1 MNLGKNTKKK
11 WIAHNDLIPKWLPID
26 AWPSKAYFLPSD
38 DVPFKNLGKTGA
50 RARSKRQALKRASEI
65 NTMHTASTSEGVPAS
80 ASDTTVASAATT
92 STSLSSAM
100 GTGANESGA
109 MDTSMDFPPDG
120 LQGIG
125 AVSQTTP
132 QMPEKEK
139 VGRKPA
145 LPLAEL
151 YRVASACCD
160 KDKSDL
166 TSHEIS
172 CLHLVARHVL
182 GQIGDTDSSGKRIRG
197 ATIHTGGKPLHL
209 TCPTKHEKSS
219 GDLCRAQR
227 HVGAAAL
234 SRAIN
239 ITAGD
244 DIGHKTD
251 MLTTVGRVEK
261 EAYIAAATQ
270 LGLAIVGRLSAEQT
284 RQIMRE
290 AKLTENQVRTIG
302 SFFNSEKG
310 VNLFAPPKK
319 VKSARERK
327 EHVRTA
333 ALFSATLYTNALLF
347 V

>member
-1 MNLGKNTKKK
+1 M
-11 WIAHNDLIPKWLPID
+11 
-26 AWPSKAYFLPSD
+26 
-38 DVPFKNLGKTGA
+38 
-50 RARSKRQALKRASEI
+50 
-65 NTMHTASTSEGVPAS
+65 
-80 ASDTTVASAATT
+80 
-92 STSLSSAM
+92 
-100 GTGANESGA
+100 
-109 MDTSMDFPPDG
+109 
-120 LQGIG
+120 
-125 AVSQTTP
+125 
-132 QMPEKEK
+132 
-139 VGRKPA
+139 
-145 LPLAEL
+145 
-151 YRVASACCD
+151 
-160 KDKSDL
+160 
-166 TSHEIS
+166 
-172 CLHLVARHVL
+172 HLVARHVL

-197 ATIHTGGKPLHL
+197 ATIHTGGNPLHL

-219 GDLCRAQR
+219 GDLGRAQR

-270 LGLAIVGRLSAEQT
+270 LGLVIVGRLSAEQT
-284 RQIMRE
+284 HQIMRE

-310 VNLFAPPKK
+310 VYLFAPPKK

-327 EHVRTA
+327 EHARTA
-333 ALFSATLYTNALLF
+333 ALFSATPHTNALLF